1 MAECWE
7 SDAEGWNSGILL
19 AAQITPIVWSG
30 LLPEYPVDRGSMA
43 KARKRQATDG
53 AAQLVGKSFR
63 YEDWHSYTQEPLLT
77 IQISVMGV
85 SGGVLRLAV
94 HIEEFGRSGGG
105 GNPTAKRDFG
115 LVATVVGELAD
126 DLFLLCEP
134 SHPGDLRDGMLTID
148 VAHGTMV
155 PWDAR
160 RYDTWPPRQSF

>member
-1 MAECWE
+1 MA
-7 SDAEGWNSGILL
+7 ASGKRRSKGK
-19 AAQITPIVWSG
+19 T
-30 LLPEYPVDRGSMA
+30 A
-43 KARKRQATDG
+43 K
-53 AAQLVGKSFR
+53 LVGKSFR

-77 IQISVMGV
+77 ILVQVTSATDE
-85 SGGVLRLAV
+85 VLRLAV

-105 GNPTAKRDFG
+105 GNPTAKRDFV

-126 DLFLLCEP
+126 DLFLRCEP
-134 SHPGDLRDGMLTID
+134 SHPGNLRDGMLTID